1 MFLYDVLVDEV
12 FELSFIII
20 ICEKVNNV
28 SEVVSTHS
36 VLLVKCPRVY
46 AGPSRDTTQFF
57 SLISEYSNQHILF
70 PISLEAMSHV

>member
-1 MFLYDVLVDEV
+1 MFLYDGVDGF

-20 ICEKVNNV
+20 ICGKLNNV
-28 SEVVSTHS
+28 CEVDSTHS

-57 SLISEYSNQHILF
+57 GPNSEYLNQYILLLL
-70 PISLEAMSHV
+70 SLKAMSHV